1 MQTDKNYY
9 ELFQLETAFNIDT
22 AMLAKQYRQMQRE
35 FHPDR
40 FSHKSSGE
48 QLRASQF
55 SAILNDAYQTLK
67 NVVQRGKYLLKYL
80 GYSIPEHHTI
90 KDTAF
95 LMMQLELR
103 EQLEE
108 LVDAKNAD
116 GLAKF
121 SVEVKQLLDEKFTQ
135 IDQCFSDQNDDLADQ
150 VLALIH
156 QYQFIEKLHSEI
168 EAEEEKL
175 LDY

>member
-1 MQTDKNYY
+1 MQTDKNYF

-55 SAILNDAYQTLK
+55 SAILNDAFQTLK
-67 NVVQRGKYLLKYL
+67 KVVQRGKYLLTCL
-80 GYSIPEHHTI
+80 GYSIPDHHTI

-103 EQLEE
+103 EQLED
-108 LVDAKNAD
+108 LVDAKNID
-116 GLAKF
+116 GLAAF
-121 SVEVKQLLDEKFTQ
+121 AIEVKQLLDEKFCQ
-135 IDQCFSDQNDDLADQ
+135 IDQCFAAKDDELASQ

>member
-1 MQTDKNYY
+1 MQTDKNYF
-9 ELFQLETAFNIDT
+9 ELFQLEAAFNIDT

-55 SAILNDAYQTLK
+55 SAILNDAFQTLK
-67 NVVQRGKYLLKYL
+67 NVVQRGKYLLTSL
-80 GYSIPEHHTI
+80 GYSLPDHHTI

-103 EQLEE
+103 EQLEA
-108 LVDAKNAD
+108 LVDAKNVD
-116 GLAKF
+116 GLAAF
-121 SVEVKQLLDEKFTQ
+121 AEETKQLLHDKFCQ
-135 IDQCFSDQNDDLADQ
+135 IDQCFANPGDELANK